1 MGQKKLRSV
10 DELRVERI
18 NLLTMYAK
26 AKTRYLK
33 DNLHHKIKSVNK
45 ELYTLTKDVKY
56 L

>member
-1 MGQKKLRSV
+1 MKARTLKSV
-10 DELRVERI
+10 DTLKLERI
-18 NLLTMYAK
+18 NLLTMYAN

-45 ELYTLTKDVKY
+45 DLYTLTKETKY

>member
-1 MGQKKLRSV
+1 MEKKRLR
-10 DELRVERI
+10 DIEELKVERI

-26 AKTRYLK
+26 AKTRYFK

-45 ELYTLTKDVKY
+45 QLYTLTKDVKY

>member
-1 MGQKKLRSV
+1 MKARTLKSV
-10 DELRVERI
+10 DTLRLERI
-18 NLLTMYAK
+18 NLLTMYAN

-45 ELYTLTKDVKY
+45 DLYTLTKETKY

>member
-1 MGQKKLRSV
+1 MEKKRLR
-10 DELRVERI
+10 DIEELKVERI
-18 NLLTMYAK
+18 NLLTMYAR

-45 ELYTLTKDVKY
+45 ELYTLTKEVKY